1 MMPKGGGETVGS
13 VAKSLTVNILS
24 IPNKINDVGL
34 DSASALGYAISSPGE
49 LLGTSRVIDLG
60 VEAFA
65 LC

>member
-13 VAKSLTVNILS
+13 VAKGLTVNILS
-24 IPNKINDVGL
+24 IPNKNNEGL
-34 DSASALGYAISSPGE
+34 DSASASGYAISSPGG
-49 LLGTSRVIDLG
+49 LLGTSRVIELE